1 MSAMA
6 ELTAD
11 IAPRPEQLV
20 TLALDRSYAAFTG
33 HRIGPAMHVRRDDV
47 TPEEVAALA
56 VPVRTVTAE
65 AIDRWLPHAV
75 TTWGTGD
82 DLRALLPRVLELFA
96 SGSLAIAPEALFAKI
111 RRAGAPSWSV
121 EEQAAIDDVVTA
133 VWLATLATWPARVGH
148 PAWRLLAATVEL
160 GDELSAFLDDWLLM
174 LGSAAPEQLPARLH
188 LRELDR
194 KVQQLEANG
203 EGIAQLF
210 WSPNEEEAD
219 RLATWLSSPFTRAQ
233 LAAGNGS
240 PDAPLG
246 D

>member
-1 MSAMA
+1 MSTMA
-6 ELTAD
+6 ERAAD

-47 TPEEVAALA
+47 TTEEVAALA

-96 SGSLAIAPEALFAKI
+96 GGHLSVAPEALFAKI

-121 EEQAAIDDVVTA
+121 EEQAAVDDVVTA
-133 VWLATLATWPARVGH
+133 VWLATLATWPGRVGH

-174 LGSAAPEQLPARLH
+174 LGSGAPEQVPARRH

-194 KVQQLEANG
+194 KVRQLEKSG
-203 EGIAQLF
+203 EGVAGLF
-210 WSPNEEEAD
+210 WTPNEVEAD
-219 RLATWLSSPFTRAQ
+219 RLSTWLSSPFTRAQ
-233 LAAGNGS
+233 LTTGNGS
-240 PDAPLG
+240 AETSRG
-246 D
+246 